1 MTASPSPRIAR
12 HAPTSNWTG
21 VAFGL
26 AIACY
31 AAFQQFKMP
40 PALPLMLQD
49 YGYDSRLAG
58 GFMSAYAVAGLLLSL
73 VLGREIAR
81 RGAGWPVA
89 GALGLMTAGL
99 IATLIVPES
108 GWLVLTARTVEGIA
122 FTVLAIAGPTL
133 ANASA
138 SPRHLPLVV
147 AATAAWIPVGQ
158 LVAIAL
164 AQPAFALAGWSALW
178 VLGLGLTAALGLW
191 LAWLASTG
199 RVALGARAAAGDGVG
214 EAGTLTRAQTG
225 ALALT
230 GAVFMLWSAQYFAY
244 MTWLPQYLVD
254 ALGMSLDGALAGY
267 ALPIGVMLPV
277 ILATGR
283 LLQRGWAPGRLLVGG
298 LALQAATWALLPV
311 AGGGWPGVASLVL
324 YGLGAGVV
332 PTCLFAAPARLA
344 GQGRANASAFGILM
358 TGRNTGVLAGPILL
372 AQAFE
377 LAGGWAW
384 AAPIFGTITAC
395 GLGLSLWL
403 ATHLARAARA

>member
-1 MTASPSPRIAR
+1 
-12 HAPTSNWTG
+12 
-21 VAFGL
+21 
-26 AIACY
+26 
-31 AAFQQFKMP
+31 
-40 PALPLMLQD
+40 
-49 YGYDSRLAG
+49 
-58 GFMSAYAVAGLLLSL
+58 
-73 VLGREIAR
+73 
-81 RGAGWPVA
+81 
-89 GALGLMTAGL
+89 
-99 IATLIVPES
+99 
-108 GWLVLTARTVEGIA
+108 
-122 FTVLAIAGPTL
+122 VLAIAGPTL